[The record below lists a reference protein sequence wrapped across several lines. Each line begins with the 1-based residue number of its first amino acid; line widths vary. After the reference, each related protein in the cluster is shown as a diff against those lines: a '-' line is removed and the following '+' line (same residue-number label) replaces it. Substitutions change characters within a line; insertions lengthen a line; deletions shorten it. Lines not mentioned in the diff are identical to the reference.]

1 MKRSRESIDMGYIG
15 IPKEYFVYDKQ
26 TKVLICNEIID
37 RLLIQIDREVDP
49 TINRIQF
56 LDEMMESSIETNLK
70 DENYEVVQVFS
81 DVRKMINE
89 STD

>member
-15 IPKEYFVYDKQ
+15 IPKEYFVYDKE
-26 TKVLICNEIID
+26 TKELICNEIID
-37 RLLIQIDREVDP
+37 RLLLQIDREVDP

-81 DVRKMINE
+81 DVRKLLNE
-89 STD
+89 S

>member
-1 MKRSRESIDMGYIG
+1 MKTNRESIDMGYIG
-15 IPKEYFVYDKQ
+15 IPKEYFVYDKE

-37 RLLIQIDREVDP
+37 RLLLQIDREVDP

-81 DVRKMINE
+81 DVRKLLNE
-89 STD
+89 S

>member
-15 IPKEYFVYDKQ
+15 IPKEYFVYDKE
-26 TKVLICNEIID
+26 TKKLICNEIID
-37 RLLIQIDREVDP
+37 RLLLQIDREVDP

-70 DENYEVVQVFS
+70 DENYEVAQVFS
-81 DVRKMINE
+81 DVRKMLNE
-89 STD
+89 S

>member
-1 MKRSRESIDMGYIG
+1 MKTNRESIDMGYIG
-15 IPKEYFVYDKQ
+15 IPKEYFVYDKE

-37 RLLIQIDREVDP
+37 RLLLQIDREVDP

-81 DVRKMINE
+81 DVRKMLNE
-89 STD
+89 S

>member
-1 MKRSRESIDMGYIG
+1 MKRNRESIDMGYIG
-15 IPKEYFVYDKQ
+15 IPKEYFVYDKE

-37 RLLIQIDREVDP
+37 RLLLQIDREVDP

-81 DVRKMINE
+81 DVRKMLNE
-89 STD
+89 S

>member
-70 DENYEVVQVFS
+70 DENYEIVQVFS
-81 DVRKMINE
+81 DVRKILNE
-89 STD
+89 S

>member
-1 MKRSRESIDMGYIG
+1 MKRSRESIDMGFVG
-15 IPKEYFVYDKQ
+15 IPKEYFVYDNE
-26 TKVLICNEIID
+26 TKELICNQIID
-37 RLLIQIDREVDP
+37 KLLLQIDRDLDP

-81 DVRKMINE
+81 DVRKMLNE
-89 STD
+89 S

>member
-1 MKRSRESIDMGYIG
+1 MKRDRESVDMGFVG
-15 IPKEYFVYDKQ
+15 IPKEYFVYDKE
-26 TKVLICNEIID
+26 TKELICNQIID
-37 RLLIQIDREVDP
+37 KLLLQIDKDLDI

-81 DVRKMINE
+81 DIRKMLNE
-89 STD
+89 S

>member
-1 MKRSRESIDMGYIG
+1 MKRNRESIDMGYIG
-15 IPKEYFVYDKQ
+15 IPKEYFVYDKE

-37 RLLIQIDREVDP
+37 RLLLQIDREVDP

-81 DVRKMINE
+81 DVRKLLNE
-89 STD
+89 S

>member
-1 MKRSRESIDMGYIG
+1 
-15 IPKEYFVYDKQ
+15 VYDKE
-26 TKVLICNEIID
+26 TKKLICNEIID
-37 RLLIQIDREVDP
+37 RLLLQIDREIDP

-81 DVRKMINE
+81 DVRKMLNE
-89 STD
+89 S

>member
-15 IPKEYFVYDKQ
+15 IPKEYFVYDKE
-26 TKVLICNEIID
+26 TKELICNEIID
-37 RLLIQIDREVDP
+37 RLLLQIDREVDP

-70 DENYEVVQVFS
+70 DENYEVAQVFS
-81 DVRKMINE
+81 DVRKMLNE
-89 STD
+89 S

>member
-1 MKRSRESIDMGYIG
+1 MKRSRESIDMGFVG
-15 IPKEYFVYDKQ
+15 IPKEYFVYDNE
-26 TKVLICNEIID
+26 TKELICNEIID
-37 RLLIQIDREVDP
+37 KLLLQIDRDLDP

-81 DVRKMINE
+81 DVRKMLNE
-89 STD
+89 S

>member
-15 IPKEYFVYDKQ
+15 IPKEYFVYDKE
-26 TKVLICNEIID
+26 TKELICNEIID
-37 RLLIQIDREVDP
+37 RLLLQIDREVDP

-81 DVRKMINE
+81 DVRKMLNE
-89 STD
+89 S

>member
-1 MKRSRESIDMGYIG
+1 MKRDRESIDMGYIG
-15 IPKEYFVYDKQ
+15 IPKGYFVYDKE
-26 TKVLICNEIID
+26 TKKLICNEIID
-37 RLLIQIDREVDP
+37 RLLLQIDREVDP

-81 DVRKMINE
+81 DVRKLLNE
-89 STD
+89 S

>member
-81 DVRKMINE
+81 DVRKLLNE
-89 STD
+89 S

>member
-1 MKRSRESIDMGYIG
+1 MKTNRESIDMGYIG
-15 IPKEYFVYDKQ
+15 IPKEYFVYDKE

-37 RLLIQIDREVDP
+37 RLLIQIDRELDP

-81 DVRKMINE
+81 DVRKMLNE
-89 STD
+89 S

>member
-1 MKRSRESIDMGYIG
+1 MKIIRESIDMGYIG

-49 TINRIQF
+49 HINRITF

-70 DENYEVVQVFS
+70 DENYEVVAVFS
-81 DVRKMINE
+81 DIRKMINE
-89 STD
+89 PID